1 MRRNLG
7 ILVVLVISVFSN
19 ISLAS
24 DAVLNIAV
32 PADPDTFDPHRTVAA
47 ASAEIAFNVYE
58 GLVKATPQG
67 GVEGA
72 LATHWEVDETKTVY
86 TFYLRDA
93 KFHDGTP
100 VRVSDAA
107 AALNKARDPNV
118 SQRAAEFS
126 DIDSITPLEGA
137 IRIKLKEPNAAFVYS
152 LSEPAAAIYPENASN
167 LAIQPVGTGPYR
179 LVEWRPNQYVKLERF
194 DHHWSGKKPYY
205 KEVFFRII
213 PDENSMVLNLKSGRV
228 DLIPRLE
235 ASVLHQVEHD
245 SSLKVLSG
253 PMNVVQVLAIN
264 NARPPFDDWR
274 VRKAL
279 ALAVNKEEVILGA
292 AWGYGKPLDSGI
304 SPAMA
309 VFYND
314 ELSDVNPYDPKQA
327 QTLLREAGLEDL
339 SFTLVLPAAYPLHIQ
354 TGELV
359 AEQWKQIGLDV
370 NIQIVEWGTWLE
382 KVYSQRDYDVSII
395 GLAGRLDPHPILVRY
410 ESSNSRNFFNF
421 SNERYDELIRLG
433 LLAEEEER
441 VQIYH
446 EAQRILAEEVAGVF
460 IMDPPHLAA
469 MSKTLKGWQHY
480 PTYVV
485 DVASLYQ

>member
-1 MRRNLG
+1 M
-7 ILVVLVISVFSN
+7 
-19 ISLAS
+19 
-24 DAVLNIAV
+24 
-32 PADPDTFDPHRTVAA
+32 
-47 ASAEIAFNVYE
+47 
-58 GLVKATPQG
+58 
-67 GVEGA
+67 
-72 LATHWEVDETKTVY
+72 
-86 TFYLRDA
+86 
-93 KFHDGTP
+93 
-100 VRVSDAA
+100 
-107 AALNKARDPNV
+107 
-118 SQRAAEFS
+118 
-126 DIDSITPLEGA
+126 
-137 IRIKLKEPNAAFVYS
+137 
-152 LSEPAAAIYPENASN
+152 
-167 LAIQPVGTGPYR
+167 
-179 LVEWRPNQYVKLERF
+179 
-194 DHHWSGKKPYY
+194 
-205 KEVFFRII
+205 
-213 PDENSMVLNLKSGRV
+213 

-309 VFYND
+309 VFYSD

-359 AEQWKQIGLDV
+359 ADQWKQIGLDV

-382 KVYSQRDYDVSII
+382 RVYNQRDYDVSII
-395 GLAGRLDPHPILVRY
+395 GLAGRLDPHAILVRY
-410 ESSNSRNFFNF
+410 ESNNSRNFFNF
-421 SNERYDELIRLG
+421 SNDRYDELIKMG
-433 LLAEEEER
+433 LLVEGEER
-441 VQIYH
+441 VRIYQ

-460 IMDPPHLAA
+460 VMDPPHLAA
-469 MSKTLKGWQHY
+469 MSKTLQGWQHY
-480 PTYVV
+480 PTYVI
-485 DVASLYQ
+485 DAASLYQ